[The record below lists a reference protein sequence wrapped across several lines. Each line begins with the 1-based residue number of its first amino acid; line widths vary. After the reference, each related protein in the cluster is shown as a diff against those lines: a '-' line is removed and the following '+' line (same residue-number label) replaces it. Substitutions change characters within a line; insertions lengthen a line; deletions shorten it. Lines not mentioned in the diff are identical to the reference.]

1 MKRTVRQIRQKG
13 NRQELAEPSTPDLY
27 RLANA
32 AGAGPSARG
41 ADARRQDVCGGRDG
55 AGGGRDREWA
65 KDHSGHGANGHGESA
80 GVQCLFAV
88 VAGSRAAH
96 RGRPARRDRRA
107 KGLRAAVQAVF
118 GVRGIVQRCQ
128 WHKRENVVRYL
139 PRAHQAAFRRKLQA
153 AYERPTYDQA
163 RRPPSKVDGFRNT
176 GDRINTIRVDFRVVN
191 ETDSGHPKTDE
202 AQWMRF
208 TLDTV
213 GRTGWPR
220 DPQGRPIYPE
230 GFEELVV
237 KRGKPLH
244 PRLRTTAGRSRVL
257 PSRFARTHRKV
268 RRPRFP
274 ATRRAVDRVQQRTST
289 TGRAK
294 TFAR

>member
-1 MKRTVRQIRQKG
+1 MLDGKTFAEDAMV
-13 NRQELAEPSTPDLY
+13 LAVGVT
-27 RLANA
+27 
-32 AGAGPSARG
+32 
-41 ADARRQDVCGGRDG
+41 
-55 AGGGRDREWA
+55 
-65 KDHSGHGANGHGESA
+65 ANGQKIILGMVQTATENRPVCSA
-80 GVQCLFAV
+80 FLQSLLDRGLRIEAGLLV
-88 VAGSRAAH
+88 VIDG
-96 RGRPARRDRRA
+96 A

-153 AYERPTYDQA
+153 AYERATYDQA

-191 ETDSGHPKTDE
+191 ETD
-202 AQWMRF
+202 
-208 TLDTV
+208 
-213 GRTGWPR
+213 
-220 DPQGRPIYPE
+220 PQGRPIYPE
-230 GFEELVV
+230 GFEELLV

-257 PSRFARTHRKV
+257 SSRFARTHRKV

>member
-1 MKRTVRQIRQKG
+1 MLDGKTFAEDAMV
-13 NRQELAEPSTPDLY
+13 LAVGVT
-27 RLANA
+27 
-32 AGAGPSARG
+32 
-41 ADARRQDVCGGRDG
+41 
-55 AGGGRDREWA
+55 
-65 KDHSGHGANGHGESA
+65 ANGQKIILGMVQTATENRPVCSA
-80 GVQCLFAV
+80 FLQSLLDRGLRIEAGLLV
-88 VAGSRAAH
+88 VIDG
-96 RGRPARRDRRA
+96 A

-153 AYERPTYDQA
+153 AYERATYDQA

-202 AQWMRF
+202 ARWMRF

-220 DPQGRPIYPE
+220 DAQGRPIYPE
-230 GFEELVV
+230 GFEELLV

-257 PSRFARTHRKV
+257 SSRFARTHRKV